1 MKYDR
6 LNKIKQLLIDQ
17 KQVSCTDL
25 CNMFD
30 VSIETVRRDLAV
42 LEKEGVIKRVYGG
55 AALSDNTAAP
65 NPMKPWGIRSN
76 LNNAEKMN
84 IDEFEKNSPVKNT
97 FEKIYLSADKYAE
110 NIKG

>member
-42 LEKEGVIKRVYGG
+42 LEKEGVI
-55 AALSDNTAAP
+55 T
-65 NPMKPWGIRSN
+65 
-76 LNNAEKMN
+76 E
-84 IDEFEKNSPVKNT
+84 
-97 FEKIYLSADKYAE
+97 
-110 NIKG
+110 